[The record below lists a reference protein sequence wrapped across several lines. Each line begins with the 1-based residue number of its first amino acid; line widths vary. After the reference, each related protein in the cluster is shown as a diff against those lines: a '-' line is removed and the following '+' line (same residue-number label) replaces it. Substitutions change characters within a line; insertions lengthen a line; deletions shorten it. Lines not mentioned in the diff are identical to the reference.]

1 MTRRK
6 WTEEEIEFLKDN
18 VGKMKL
24 ATLSKKLNRTEGS
37 IQNKLKRLGISNT
50 KAQTGYLTTYEL
62 ANLLQKDPKSVRG
75 WIAKHGLKSTIKTTH
90 SSRQFSFIH
99 PEDFWKWAE
108 SHKEK
113 VDFSKIER
121 QSILPEPA
129 WVEKERKR
137 ENPTTYRVWSIK
149 EEKQLKMMLTDGYSI
164 KEVARKLNRSTISVQ
179 RKYERIET
187 DIHANRESKFIVI

>member
-6 WTEEEIEFLKDN
+6 WTEEEIDFLKDN
-18 VGKMKL
+18 VGNMKL

-37 IQNKLKRLGISNT
+37 IQNKLKRLSIFNT

-75 WIAKHGLKSTIKTTH
+75 WITKHGLKSTIKTTH

-164 KEVARKLNRSTISVQ
+164 KEVARKLNRSPISVQ
-179 RKYERIET
+179 RKYERI
-187 DIHANRESKFIVI
+187 